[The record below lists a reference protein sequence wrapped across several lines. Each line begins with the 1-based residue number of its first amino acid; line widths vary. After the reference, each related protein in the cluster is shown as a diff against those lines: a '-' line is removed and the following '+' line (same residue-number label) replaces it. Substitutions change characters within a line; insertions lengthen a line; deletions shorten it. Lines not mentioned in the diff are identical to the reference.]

1 MIIEKLSDIKNIF
14 SKAVKNYSKIGILT
28 HKNPDGDGFPACLAL
43 QEILSQQNIK
53 SDVIVEEEPSEI
65 YDFLNGYERAKVFS
79 EYMIYDLLIILDCHE
94 IERIGIC
101 EPLIPTAKKI
111 ICFDHHI
118 KSELI
123 ENADTYINTSTVSAG
138 VIIYK
143 MFKNEIGEFNEQ
155 SANYIAQAVYTT
167 ILNDTDNFLNQNVD
181 EETFLICSELMK
193 YKINPGRITELFLLN
208 KPANEI
214 RFVGEVL
221 STIET
226 FDNDQILFMHATINM
241 LRRNKVG
248 HEGNSKLTRWVKG
261 THNVKVTVLY
271 HQVVKNRFRIS
282 LRSNYINVNKIAV
295 KYGGGGHEKASGC
308 EMKGSLE
315 ELKITLLEDI
325 REQL

>member
-1 MIIEKLSDIKNIF
+1 MILDKLSQINSILNKTVN
-14 SKAVKNYSKIGILT
+14 KYTKIAILT

-43 QEILSQQNIK
+43 QEILRQQNIK
-53 SDVIVEEEPSEI
+53 SDVILEEDPSEI
-65 YDFLNGYERAKVFS
+65 YDFLKGYERAKVFS

-94 IERIGIC
+94 VERIGIC

-111 ICFDHHI
+111 IAIDHHI
-118 KSELI
+118 LSEPI

-138 VIIYK
+138 AIIYK
-143 MFKNEIGEFNEQ
+143 MYKKEISEFERG
-155 SANYIAQAVYTT
+155 SANYIAQAIYTT

-181 EETFLICSELMK
+181 EETFSICSELMK
-193 YKINPGRITELFLLN
+193 FKINPGRITELFLLN

-226 FDNDQILFMHATINM
+226 FDNDQILFMHATVDM
-241 LRRNKVG
+241 LNRNKIG

-315 ELKITLLEDI
+315 ELKITLLADI
-325 REQL
+325 REQF

>member
-1 MIIEKLSDIKNIF
+1 MIIKKLSDIKKIL
-14 SKAVKNYSKIGILT
+14 SKAVKDYSKIAILT

-43 QEILSQQNIK
+43 QEILLQQNIK
-53 SDVIVEEEPSEI
+53 SDVILEEEPSEI

-79 EYMIYDLLIILDCHE
+79 ESMIYDLLIILDCHE

-111 ICFDHHI
+111 IAIDHHI
-118 KSELI
+118 LSELI
-123 ENADTYINTSTVSAG
+123 EDSDTYISTSTVSAG
-138 VIIYK
+138 AIIYK
-143 MFKNEIGEFNEQ
+143 MFKKEIDDFNEK
-155 SANYIAQAVYTT
+155 STNYIAQAIYTT

-181 EETFLICSELMK
+181 EETFSICSELMK
-193 YKINPGRITELFLLN
+193 YKIDPGRITELFLLN

-226 FDNDQILFMHATINM
+226 FDNDHILFMHSTVDM
-241 LRRNKVG
+241 LKRNRVG

-261 THNVKVTVLY
+261 THNVKVTVFY

-295 KYGGGGHEKASGC
+295 KYGGGGHIKASGC

>member
-1 MIIEKLSDIKNIF
+1 MILKKLPELKSILNETVNK
-14 SKAVKNYSKIGILT
+14 YSKIAILT
-28 HKNPDGDGFPACLAL
+28 HKNPDGDGLPSCLAL
-43 QEILSQQNIK
+43 QEILRQQNIK
-53 SDVIVEEEPSEI
+53 SDVIMEEEPSEI
-65 YDFLNGYERAKVFS
+65 YDFLDGYKRAKIFS

-111 ICFDHHI
+111 IAIDHHI
-118 KSELI
+118 LSEPI
-123 ENADTYINTSTVSAG
+123 ENADTYINISTVSAG
-138 VIIYK
+138 AIIYK
-143 MFKNEIGEFNEQ
+143 MFKKEINEFEEG
-155 SANYIAQAVYTT
+155 SANYIAQAIYTT

-226 FDNDQILFMHATINM
+226 FDDDQILFMHATVDM
-241 LRRNKVG
+241 LNRNKVG

-271 HQVVKNRFRIS
+271 HQVVKNRFRMS

-308 EMKGSLE
+308 EMRGSLE
-315 ELKITLLEDI
+315 ELKITLLADI

>member
-1 MIIEKLSDIKNIF
+1 MILDKLSQIKSILNE
-14 SKAVKNYSKIGILT
+14 SVNKYSKIALIT
-28 HKNPDGDGFPACLAL
+28 HKNPDGDGFPASLAL
-43 QEILSQQNIK
+43 QEILRQQNIR
-53 SDVIVEEEPSEI
+53 SDVILEEDPSEI
-65 YDFLNGYERAKVFS
+65 YDFLGGYERAKVFS

-111 ICFDHHI
+111 IAIDHHI
-118 KSELI
+118 LSEPI

-138 VIIYK
+138 AIIYNMYK
-143 MFKNEIGEFNEQ
+143 KEISEFEEG
-155 SANYIAQAVYTT
+155 SATYIAKAIYTT

-181 EETFLICSELMK
+181 EETFSICSELMK
-193 YKINPGRITELFLLN
+193 FKINPGRITELFLLN

-226 FDNDQILFMHATINM
+226 FDDDQILFMHATVDM
-241 LRRNKVG
+241 LNRNRVS

-315 ELKITLLEDI
+315 ELKITLLAEI

>member
-1 MIIEKLSDIKNIF
+1 MIIEKLSEIKQILNE
-14 SKAVKNYSKIGILT
+14 AVNNYSKIAILT

-43 QEILSQQNIK
+43 QEILLQKNIK
-53 SDVIVEEEPSEI
+53 SDIILEEEPSEI

-79 EYMIYDLLIILDCHE
+79 ESMIYDLLIILDCHE
-94 IERIGIC
+94 VERIGIC

-111 ICFDHHI
+111 IAIDHHI
-118 KSELI
+118 LSEPI
-123 ENADTYINTSTVSAG
+123 ENADTYINTSIVSAG
-138 VIIYK
+138 AIIYNI
-143 MFKNEIGEFNEQ
+143 FKKEIDEFVVE
-155 SANYIAQAVYTT
+155 SANYIAQAIYTT

-181 EETFLICSELMK
+181 EETFSICSQLMK

-226 FDNDQILFMHATINM
+226 FDDDQILFMHSTVDM
-241 LRRNKVG
+241 LKRNRVG

-261 THNVKVTVLY
+261 THDVKVTVLY
-271 HQVVKNRFRIS
+271 SQVVKNRFRIS

-295 KYGGGGHEKASGC
+295 KYGGGGHIKASGC

>member
-1 MIIEKLSDIKNIF
+1 MILKKLSELKSILNET
-14 SKAVKNYSKIGILT
+14 VNQYSKIAILT

-43 QEILSQQNIK
+43 QEILKQQKIK
-53 SDVIVEEEPSEI
+53 SDVIMEEEPSEI
-65 YDFLNGYERAKVFS
+65 YDFLDGYKRAKIFS

-111 ICFDHHI
+111 IAIDHHI
-118 KSELI
+118 LSEPI
-123 ENADTYINTSTVSAG
+123 DNADTYINISTVSAG
-138 VIIYK
+138 AIIYN
-143 MFKNEIGEFNEQ
+143 MFKNEISEFEGV
-155 SANYIAQAVYTT
+155 SANYIAQAIYTT

-181 EETFLICSELMK
+181 EETFFICSELMK

-226 FDNDQILFMHATINM
+226 FDNDQILFMHATVDM
-241 LRRNKVG
+241 LNRNKVG

-315 ELKITLLEDI
+315 ELKVTLLADI

>member
-1 MIIEKLSDIKNIF
+1 MIIEKLLEIKNILNE
-14 SKAVKNYSKIGILT
+14 AVNNYSKIAILT
-28 HKNPDGDGFPACLAL
+28 HKNPDGDGFPASLVL
-43 QEILSQQNIK
+43 QEILQQQNIN
-53 SDVIVEEEPSEI
+53 SDVILEEEPSEI

-79 EYMIYDLLIILDCHE
+79 ESMIYDLLILLDCHE
-94 IERIGIC
+94 VERIGIC

-111 ICFDHHI
+111 IAIDHHI
-118 KSELI
+118 LSEPI

-138 VIIYK
+138 AIIYN
-143 MFKNEIGEFNEQ
+143 MFKKEIDKFEEK
-155 SANYIAQAVYTT
+155 SANYIAKAIYTT

-193 YKINPGRITELFLLN
+193 YKINPGRVTELFLLN
-208 KPANEI
+208 KPANEL

-226 FDNDQILFMHATINM
+226 FDNDQILFMHSTVDM
-241 LRRNKVG
+241 LKRNGVG

-261 THNVKVTVLY
+261 TYNVKATVLFS
-271 HQVVKNRFRIS
+271 QVVKNRFRIS
-282 LRSNYINVNKIAV
+282 LRSNYLNVNKIAV
-295 KYGGGGHEKASGC
+295 KYGGGGHIKASGC

-315 ELKITLLEDI
+315 ELRITLLEDI

>member
-1 MIIEKLSDIKNIF
+1 MIIEKLSEIKKIF
-14 SKAVKNYSKIGILT
+14 NEAVNNYSKIAILT

-43 QEILSQQNIK
+43 QEILQQQNIK
-53 SDVIVEEEPSEI
+53 SDVILEEEPSEI

-79 EYMIYDLLIILDCHE
+79 ESMIYDLLILLDCHE
-94 IERIGIC
+94 VERIGIC

-111 ICFDHHI
+111 IAIDHHI
-118 KSELI
+118 LSEFI
-123 ENADTYINTSTVSAG
+123 EDADTYINTSTVSAG
-138 VIIYK
+138 AIIYN
-143 MFKNEIGEFNEQ
+143 MFKKEIKKFNDKI
-155 SANYIAQAVYTT
+155 ANYIAQAIYTT
-167 ILNDTDNFLNQNVD
+167 ILNDTDNFINQNVD
-181 EETFLICSELMK
+181 GETFLICSELMQ

-221 STIET
+221 STIEI
-226 FDNDQILFMHATINM
+226 FDNDQILFMHSTVDM
-241 LRRNKVG
+241 LNKNKVG
-248 HEGNSKLTRWVKG
+248 HEGNSQLTRWVKG

-271 HQVVKNRFRIS
+271 QQVVKNRYRIS
-282 LRSNYINVNKIAV
+282 LRSNYINVNTIAV

>member
-1 MIIEKLSDIKNIF
+1 MIIEKLLEIKNILNE
-14 SKAVKNYSKIGILT
+14 AVNKYSKIALLT

-43 QEILSQQNIK
+43 QEILLQQNIR
-53 SDVIVEEEPSEI
+53 SDVVLEEEPSEI
-65 YDFLNGYERAKVFS
+65 YDFLNGYERSKVFS
-79 EYMIYDLLIILDCHE
+79 ESMIYDLLIILDCHE
-94 IERIGIC
+94 VERIGIC

-111 ICFDHHI
+111 IAIDHHI
-118 KSELI
+118 LSEAI
-123 ENADTYINTSTVSAG
+123 ENAETYISTSTVSAG
-138 VIIYK
+138 AIIYNL
-143 MFKNEIGEFNEQ
+143 FKKEINKFEEKP
-155 SANYIAQAVYTT
+155 ANYIAQAIYTT

-208 KPANEI
+208 KPANEL
-214 RFVGEVL
+214 RFVGDVL

-226 FDNDQILFMHATINM
+226 FDNDHILFMHSTVDM
-241 LRRNKVG
+241 LKRNRVG

-295 KYGGGGHEKASGC
+295 KYGGGGHIKASGC

>member
-14 SKAVKNYSKIGILT
+14 SKAVKNYTKIGILT

-43 QEILSQQNIK
+43 QEILLQQNIK
-53 SDVIVEEEPSEI
+53 SDVVLEDEASGI

-111 ICFDHHI
+111 IAIDHHI
-118 KSELI
+118 LSESI
-123 ENADTYINTSTVSAG
+123 DDADTYINTSTVSAG

-181 EETFLICSELMK
+181 EETFSICSELMK

-226 FDNDQILFMHATINM
+226 FDNDQILFMHATIDM

-261 THNVKVTVLY
+261 IHNVKVAVLY

-315 ELKITLLEDI
+315 ELKNTLLQDI

>member
-1 MIIEKLSDIKNIF
+1 MIIKKLSDIKKNLL
-14 SKAVKNYSKIGILT
+14 KAVNDYSKIAILT

-43 QEILSQQNIK
+43 QEILLHQNIK
-53 SDVIVEEEPSEI
+53 SDVILEDEPSEI
-65 YDFLNGYERAKVFS
+65 YDFLDGFKRAKALS
-79 EYMIYDLLIILDCHE
+79 EYMIYDLIIILDCHE
-94 IERIGIC
+94 VERIGSC
-101 EPLIPTAKKI
+101 ELLIPTAKKI
-111 ICFDHHI
+111 IAIDHHI
-118 KSELI
+118 LSEPI
-123 ENADTYINTSTVSAG
+123 DDADTYINTSAVSAG
-138 VIIYK
+138 AIIYN
-143 MFKNEIGEFNEQ
+143 MFKDEINEFAEE
-155 SANYIAQAVYTT
+155 SANYIAKAIYTT

-181 EETFLICSELMK
+181 EDTFLICSQLMK

-226 FDNDQILFMHATINM
+226 YDKDQILFMHADVDM
-241 LRRNKVG
+241 LKRNRVD

-271 HQVVKNRFRIS
+271 HQVVKKRYRIS

-295 KYGGGGHEKASGC
+295 KYGGGGHKKASGC

-315 ELKITLLEDI
+315 ELKTTLLEDI

>member
-1 MIIEKLSDIKNIF
+1 MIIKKLSDIKKILLQ
-14 SKAVKNYSKIGILT
+14 SVKDYSKIAILT
-28 HKNPDGDGFPACLAL
+28 HKNPDGDGLPASFAL
-43 QEILSQQNIK
+43 QEILLHQK
-53 SDVIVEEEPSEI
+53 VRSDVILEDEPSEI
-65 YDFLNGYERAKVFS
+65 YDFLEGYNRAKAFS
-79 EYMIYDLLIILDCHE
+79 ESMIYDLLIILDCHE
-94 IERIGIC
+94 EERIGIC

-111 ICFDHHI
+111 IAIDHHI
-118 KSELI
+118 LSEPI
-123 ENADTYINTSTVSAG
+123 DSADTYINTSAVSAG
-138 VIIYK
+138 AIIYN
-143 MFKNEIGEFNEQ
+143 MFKDEINEFEEE
-155 SANYIAQAVYTT
+155 SANYIAKAIYTT

-181 EETFLICSELMK
+181 EDTFLICSQLMK

-226 FDNDQILFMHATINM
+226 FDKDQILFMHADIDM
-241 LRRNKVG
+241 LKRNRVD

-271 HQVVKNRFRIS
+271 HQVVKNRYRIS